1 MTSLL
6 PRGRAIAVLAVATS
20 LGLTAG
26 LVAALADDPSGGG
39 DTPAPTSTTRTQTS
53 SSIIPGPSTS
63 TTAGGPT
70 STTAPGN
77 QPGQP
82 GGGEGDGGNGGADV
96 PAGDGDGASTAPR
109 IVPPEFQKM
118 INSVKRTKAN
128 NTGKLLEA
136 LRPLVDLGMSEP
148 EAAVLGFGRFPV
160 AGYATFVDDWWF
172 PRFVPTFH
180 LHEGTD
186 IFAPMGTP
194 VRSPV
199 EGVVRRVDGPVGG
212 LAVYVKQK
220 DGTDFYMAHLAGFA
234 EPVDG
239 QTVKVGD
246 VVGYVGDSGN
256 AKGGAPH
263 VHFEIH
269 PKGKAA
275 VNPKPFLDLWITE
288 AIAAAPGLVS
298 SFEAGR
304 PRAVVATGLTR
315 QLGVARSGFEG
326 PAAPPRPQ
334 LLWASS
340 ASPSGGAL
348 RLAEAEAVE
357 AARGVDWARHT
368 ARYEREALAWARAE
382 RRAKAILSPLTPPAL
397 RSVLAYD
404 R

>member
-6 PRGRAIAVLAVATS
+6 PRRRALAVLAVTTA

-26 LVAALADDPSGGG
+26 LVAAFAEDPPGGG
-39 DTPAPTSTTRTQTS
+39 ETPAPTSTTRTQTS
-53 SSIIPGPSTS
+53 SSILPGSSTS
-63 TTAGGPT
+63 TTGGGGT
-70 STTAPGN
+70 TTTAPDDS
-77 QPGQP
+77 PDTP
-82 GGGEGDGGNGGADV
+82 GGDDGKDGSGV
-96 PAGDGDGASTAPR
+96 PPGDGDGASTAPR

-118 INSVKRTKAN
+118 INSVKRSKAN
-128 NTGKLLEA
+128 NTGKLIEA

-160 AGYATFVDDWWF
+160 AGYATFIDDWWF
-172 PRFVPTFH
+172 PRFVPVFH

-186 IFAPMGTP
+186 VFAPMGTP

-199 EGVVRRVDGPVGG
+199 DGVVRRTDGPVGG
-212 LAVYVKQK
+212 FAVYVRQK

-234 EPVDG
+234 GPTDG
-239 QTVKVGD
+239 EAVKVGD

-256 AKGGAPH
+256 AKGGPPH

-269 PKGKAA
+269 PKGKGAI
-275 VNPKPFLDLWITE
+275 NPKPFLDLWITE
-288 AIAAAPGLVS
+288 ALAAAPNLIS
-298 SFEAGR
+298 TFEAGR

-315 QLGVARSGFEG
+315 QLGAARSGFEG
-326 PAAPPRPQ
+326 PVAPPRPQ

-357 AARGVDWARHT
+357 AARGVDWTRYA
-368 ARYEREALAWARAE
+368 ARYEREARAWAYAE

-397 RSVLAYD
+397 RSLLAYD